1 MGCSLV
7 SRSSPGGLTDLVGV
21 CYVDR
26 RSLGTRPRP
35 RVGSQ
40 RIATFR
46 GRHLRV
52 HRYLTHAVV
61 LAIAVAISSYAS
73 MDRHVPA
80 YLTSRLRS
88 VDAPAVVSTDG
99 GTAGDRCPG

>member
-52 HRYLTHAVV
+52 NRYLTHAVV

-73 MDRHVPA
+73 MDRHVPP
-80 YLTSRLRS
+80 YLTSSLGS
-88 VDAPAVVSTDG
+88 VAAQAVVAPQAPAP
-99 GTAGDRCPG
+99 GD